1 MKFSYRTVNIQNINM
16 LFIERI
22 KKIIPVLLVPVVMLW
37 FFNSVN
43 YRHYHKLPDGSVI
56 AHAHPYNK
64 KSSDPKPFKT
74 HNHTAAEFFL
84 LSFLSNPILLL
95 GLLFIC
101 AGKNL
106 FYYKVLI
113 SPLSINPPVKRFY
126 PNRNY
131 RAPPFQ
137 F

>member
-1 MKFSYRTVNIQNINM
+1 MKFLYRTVNIQNINM

-22 KKIIPVLLVPVVMLW
+22 KKIIPALLVPVVMLW

-64 KSSDPKPFKT
+64 KSSDTKPFKT
-74 HNHTAAEFFL
+74 HNHTSAELFFL
-84 LSFLSNPILLL
+84 SFFSNPVLILA
-95 GLLFIC
+95 LLFFCI
-101 AGKNL
+101 GKELFFSKSIIHHFSTNL
-106 FYYKVLI
+106 
-113 SPLSINPPVKRFY
+113 PVKRFY